1 MQLPIQSARLMP
13 IAHVPLAEWA
23 VGAAPLMRPGVDR
36 TIAESFN
43 CATRTM
49 NTVFLLMA
57 QYNATAIIPID
68 VVCRDYFAPMTV
80 ATLIRKIGAGEI
92 PIPLIRMGKSQ
103 KCAKGV
109 HIQDLASYI
118 DERRAAAQKE
128 CEQLRV

>member
-23 VGAAPLMRPGVDR
+23 VGAAPLMRPGVDCA
-36 TIAESFN
+36 IAESFN
-43 CATRTM
+43 CALRTM

-80 ATLIRKIGAGEI
+80 ATLVRKIGSGEI
-92 PIPLIRMGKSQ
+92 SLPLIRMGKSQ
-103 KCAKGV
+103 KCAKGI
-109 HIQDLASYI
+109 HIQDLGK
-118 DERRAAAQKE
+118 R
-128 CEQLRV
+128 